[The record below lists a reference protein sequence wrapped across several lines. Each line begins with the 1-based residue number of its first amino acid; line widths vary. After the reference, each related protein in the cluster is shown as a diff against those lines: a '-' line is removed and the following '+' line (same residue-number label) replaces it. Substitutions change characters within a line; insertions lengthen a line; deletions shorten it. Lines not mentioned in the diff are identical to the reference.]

1 MKQNLFILASAI
13 ILVLTLFST
22 QLTKQQKF
30 VAYAEAKPMVATDK
44 AGKEDHFKLV
54 DQEKSANDVTVV
66 NWKMVEE
73 TATKM
78 VADSDQRFKKSW
90 AVYMINEADAKG
102 INPYIVYE
110 LLKVETGH
118 TFSPDLVGPKTIY
131 GHAYGMSQF
140 MENTAPWIAE
150 MAGLPYEKEM
160 LFDPYYAIKLSVTYL
175 DHLYGEFGNWDEAL
189 TAYHRGIAGMKNYK
203 TKNGTARSEYARVIQ
218 TKANTHDAVAIAN

>member
-30 VAYAEAKPMVATDK
+30 IAYAEPKPMVATDK
-44 AGKEDHFKLV
+44 VGKENPFTFS
-54 DQEKSANDVTVV
+54 DQEKSVNDVSAINWNVV
-66 NWKMVEE
+66 EA
-73 TATKM
+73 TATNM
-78 VADSDQRFKKSW
+78 VNDSNHRFKKSW
-90 AVYMINEADAKG
+90 AVYMINEADAKS

-150 MAGLPYEKEM
+150 MAGLPYAKEM

-175 DHLYGEFGNWDEAL
+175 DHLYDEFGNWDEAL
-189 TAYHRGIAGMKNYK
+189 TAYHRGIAGMKTYK
-203 TKNGTARSEYARVIQ
+203 TNHGTARSEYARIIQ